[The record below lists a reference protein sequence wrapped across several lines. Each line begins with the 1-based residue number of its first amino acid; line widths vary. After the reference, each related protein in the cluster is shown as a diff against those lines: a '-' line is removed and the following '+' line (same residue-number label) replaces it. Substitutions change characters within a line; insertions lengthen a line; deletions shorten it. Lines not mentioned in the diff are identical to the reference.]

1 MAHFKFFIFLKRNMF
16 MCEMSLVEQN
26 KMGCKVTHILK
37 ADEKCV
43 AGREEAT
50 EMSEDLVIIWVRSL
64 Q

>member
-1 MAHFKFFIFLKRNMF
+1 

-50 EMSEDLVIIWVRSL
+50 EMSEDLVIIWVRS
-64 Q
+64 QQ